1 MKEPHGV
8 LVLVVVLV
16 FGFCVGVWCLV
27 FGVWCWV
34 FGLVGSGEGGSA
46 ATVLRGRPVQAPPYK
61 GRSVTAAVAFCLCFL
76 NLFTEKSF
84 KLKVI
89 KNFAVFDYF

>member
-1 MKEPHGV
+1 MGAQPPPPSPHHPLCWG
-8 LVLVVVLV
+8 LLPPAGCLVV
-16 FGFCVGVWCLV
+16 
-27 FGVWCWV
+27 
-34 FGLVGSGEGGSA
+34 SA
-46 ATVLRGRPVQAPPYK
+46 ATMLRGRPVQAIPY
-61 GRSVTAAVAFCLCFL
+61 RESCVAAALAFCLCFL